1 MSELDDSKSGGPE
14 GDTSPEGYEDT
25 VVEILSLG
33 DEAEA
38 ADPANPESA
47 GGSAVHSVDMRRL
60 ESQLAA
66 ERERMLRLRA
76 DFDNYRK
83 RTERER
89 AEIER
94 YALADML
101 RELLPVVDNL
111 ERALSVQGAGGPAD
125 GSDLRKGVEM
135 IVRQF
140 QELLKRYGLVPIQA
154 VGERF
159 DPSVHEAVFQE
170 ETDGVV
176 TPTVAIELQRGYRL
190 NDRLLRPSMV
200 KVAVPREASDDGS
213 TSDS

>member
-1 MSELDDSKSGGPE
+1 MSELDDSKPGGTE

-170 ETDGVV
+170 ESDGVV

-200 KVAVPREASDDGS
+200 KVAVPREASDDES